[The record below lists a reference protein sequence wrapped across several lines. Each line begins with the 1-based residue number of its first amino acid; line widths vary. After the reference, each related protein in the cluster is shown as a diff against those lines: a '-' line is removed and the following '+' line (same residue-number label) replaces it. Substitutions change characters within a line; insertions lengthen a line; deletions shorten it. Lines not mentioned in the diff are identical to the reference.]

1 MKYKSGF
8 VTIIGNPNVGK
19 STLFNN
25 LLDYELSIVTS
36 KSQTTRDSIK
46 GIITTDNYQIVLSD
60 TPGHV
65 EASYKLHSK
74 MNKNIFSS
82 LEGSDLIIYVT
93 DIYEKTVNNRLIEA
107 VNKLKI
113 PIYFLVNK
121 KDQLKEK
128 EYLPSVEHSTFSDYD
143 MVSADDKDDCKMIL
157 KKIVSYLPIH
167 SPYYLNDD
175 LTNKSERFIVSEII
189 RKEVFELYKKEVPYS
204 THIATESFKNE
215 EKLLSIYC
223 YVYVETE
230 SQKMIVLG
238 KKGSKIKIIGTNS
251 RKKIE
256 KMYDKKVFIDIGY
269 RKSSLSIFDKNRLIL
284 FNIIPLG
291 GNHITKDISQVLG
304 ISEEDSESI
313 KKSLNQ
319 TESIFSDDSKKEF
332 ISNSK
337 IKNKLKQNISLD
349 LLKKVIH
356 ARIDEILNLSLKNIN
371 FSSLI
376 NDKNKCILVF
386 TGEGSK
392 ILDKNSIY
400 LENKF
405 NFFRE
410 MNFFEESVST
420 ICQSGY
426 NFNKKNYLYEVNI
439 VSKKLKK
446 NGFFEKLFHFFN

>member
-65 EASYKLHSK
+65 EASYMLHSK

-93 DIYEKTVNNRLIEA
+93 DIYEKIVNNRLIEV
-107 VNKLKI
+107 VNKLEI

-128 EYLPSVEHSTFSDYD
+128 KYLPSVEYSTFSDYD
-143 MVSADDKDDCKMIL
+143 IISADDKDDCKMIL

-204 THIATESFKNE
+204 THIETESFKNE

-238 KKGSKIKIIGTNS
+238 KNGSKIKIIGTNS

-256 KMYDKKVFIDIGY
+256 KMYDKKVFIDLTVKVLKW
-269 RKSSLSIFDKNRLIL
+269 RNNNL
-284 FNIIPLG
+284 FI
-291 GNHITKDISQVLG
+291 KD
-304 ISEEDSESI
+304 
-313 KKSLNQ
+313 
-319 TESIFSDDSKKEF
+319 
-332 ISNSK
+332 
-337 IKNKLKQNISLD
+337 
-349 LLKKVIH
+349 
-356 ARIDEILNLSLKNIN
+356 R
-371 FSSLI
+371 
-376 NDKNKCILVF
+376 
-386 TGEGSK
+386 
-392 ILDKNSIY
+392 Y
-400 LENKF
+400 
-405 NFFRE
+405 
-410 MNFFEESVST
+410 
-420 ICQSGY
+420 
-426 NFNKKNYLYEVNI
+426 
-439 VSKKLKK
+439 
-446 NGFFEKLFHFFN
+446 

>member
-65 EASYKLHSK
+65 EASYMLHSK

-93 DIYEKTVNNRLIEA
+93 DIYEKIVNNRLIEA
-107 VNKLKI
+107 VKKLSI

-128 EYLPSVEHSTFSDYD
+128 KYLPSVEYSTFSDYD

-204 THIATESFKNE
+204 THIETESFKNE

-238 KKGSKIKIIGTNS
+238 KNGSKIKIIGTNS

-256 KMYDKKVFIDIGY
+256 NMYDKKVFIDLTVKVLKWRNNDNFI
-269 RKSSLSIFDKNRLIL
+269 
-284 FNIIPLG
+284 
-291 GNHITKDISQVLG
+291 KD
-304 ISEEDSESI
+304 
-313 KKSLNQ
+313 
-319 TESIFSDDSKKEF
+319 
-332 ISNSK
+332 
-337 IKNKLKQNISLD
+337 
-349 LLKKVIH
+349 
-356 ARIDEILNLSLKNIN
+356 R
-371 FSSLI
+371 
-376 NDKNKCILVF
+376 
-386 TGEGSK
+386 
-392 ILDKNSIY
+392 Y
-400 LENKF
+400 
-405 NFFRE
+405 
-410 MNFFEESVST
+410 
-420 ICQSGY
+420 
-426 NFNKKNYLYEVNI
+426 
-439 VSKKLKK
+439 
-446 NGFFEKLFHFFN
+446 

>member
-46 GIITTDNYQIVLSD
+46 GIISTDNYQIVLSD

-65 EASYKLHSK
+65 EASYLLHSK

-93 DIYEKTVNNRLIEA
+93 DIYEKIVNNRLIEA
-107 VNKLKI
+107 VNKLEI

-128 EYLPSVEHSTFSDYD
+128 EYLPSVEYSTFSDYD

-167 SPYYLNDD
+167 NPYYLNDD
-175 LTNKSERFIVSEII
+175 LTNKSERFIVSEIV
-189 RKEVFELYKKEVPYS
+189 RKEVFNLYKKEVPYS
-204 THIATESFKNE
+204 THIETESFKNE

-238 KKGSKIKIIGTNS
+238 KNGSKIKIIGTNS

-256 KMYDKKVFIDIGY
+256 KMYDKKVFIDLTV
-269 RKSSLSIFDKNRLIL
+269 K
-284 FNIIPLG
+284 
-291 GNHITKDISQVLG
+291 VLKWRNNNNF
-304 ISEEDSESI
+304 I
-313 KKSLNQ
+313 KGK
-319 TESIFSDDSKKEF
+319 
-332 ISNSK
+332 
-337 IKNKLKQNISLD
+337 
-349 LLKKVIH
+349 
-356 ARIDEILNLSLKNIN
+356 
-371 FSSLI
+371 
-376 NDKNKCILVF
+376 
-386 TGEGSK
+386 
-392 ILDKNSIY
+392 Y
-400 LENKF
+400 
-405 NFFRE
+405 
-410 MNFFEESVST
+410 
-420 ICQSGY
+420 
-426 NFNKKNYLYEVNI
+426 
-439 VSKKLKK
+439 
-446 NGFFEKLFHFFN
+446 

>member
-65 EASYKLHSK
+65 EASYMLHSK

-93 DIYEKTVNNRLIEA
+93 DIYEKIVNNRLIEA
-107 VNKLKI
+107 VNKLEI

-128 EYLPSVEHSTFSDYD
+128 KYLPSVEHSTFSDYD

-189 RKEVFELYKKEVPYS
+189 RKEVFNLYKKEVPYS
-204 THIATESFKNE
+204 THIETESFKNE

-238 KKGSKIKIIGTNS
+238 KNGSKIKIIGTNS

-256 KMYDKKVFIDIGY
+256 KMYDKKVFIDLTV
-269 RKSSLSIFDKNRLIL
+269 K
-284 FNIIPLG
+284 
-291 GNHITKDISQVLG
+291 VLKWRNNNNF
-304 ISEEDSESI
+304 I
-313 KKSLNQ
+313 KGK
-319 TESIFSDDSKKEF
+319 
-332 ISNSK
+332 
-337 IKNKLKQNISLD
+337 
-349 LLKKVIH
+349 
-356 ARIDEILNLSLKNIN
+356 
-371 FSSLI
+371 
-376 NDKNKCILVF
+376 
-386 TGEGSK
+386 
-392 ILDKNSIY
+392 Y
-400 LENKF
+400 
-405 NFFRE
+405 
-410 MNFFEESVST
+410 
-420 ICQSGY
+420 
-426 NFNKKNYLYEVNI
+426 
-439 VSKKLKK
+439 
-446 NGFFEKLFHFFN
+446 

>member
-93 DIYEKTVNNRLIEA
+93 DIYEKIVNNRLIEA
-107 VNKLKI
+107 VNKLEI

-128 EYLPSVEHSTFSDYD
+128 KYLPSVEYSTFSDYD

-157 KKIVSYLPIH
+157 EKIVSYLPIH

-204 THIATESFKNE
+204 THIETESFKNE
-215 EKLLSIYC
+215 EKLLSIYA

-238 KKGSKIKIIGTNS
+238 KNGSKIKIIGTNS

-256 KMYDKKVFIDIGY
+256 KMYDKKVFIDLTV
-269 RKSSLSIFDKNRLIL
+269 K
-284 FNIIPLG
+284 
-291 GNHITKDISQVLG
+291 VLKWRNNNNF
-304 ISEEDSESI
+304 I
-313 KKSLNQ
+313 KGK
-319 TESIFSDDSKKEF
+319 
-332 ISNSK
+332 
-337 IKNKLKQNISLD
+337 
-349 LLKKVIH
+349 
-356 ARIDEILNLSLKNIN
+356 
-371 FSSLI
+371 
-376 NDKNKCILVF
+376 
-386 TGEGSK
+386 
-392 ILDKNSIY
+392 Y
-400 LENKF
+400 
-405 NFFRE
+405 
-410 MNFFEESVST
+410 
-420 ICQSGY
+420 
-426 NFNKKNYLYEVNI
+426 
-439 VSKKLKK
+439 
-446 NGFFEKLFHFFN
+446 

>member
-65 EASYKLHSK
+65 EASYMLHSK

-93 DIYEKTVNNRLIEA
+93 DIYEKIVNNRLIE
-107 VNKLKI
+107 VVKKMSI

-121 KDQLKEK
+121 KDQFKEK
-128 EYLPSVEHSTFSDYD
+128 KYLPTVEYSSFSDYD
-143 MVSADDKDDCKMIL
+143 IISADDKDDCNMIL
-157 KKIVSYLPIH
+157 EKIVSYLPIH

-189 RKEVFELYKKEVPYS
+189 RKEVFEFYKKEVPYS
-204 THIATESFKNE
+204 THIETESFKNE

-238 KKGSKIKIIGTNS
+238 KNGSKIKIIGTNS

-256 KMYDKKVFIDIGY
+256 KMYDKKVFIDLTV
-269 RKSSLSIFDKNRLIL
+269 K
-284 FNIIPLG
+284 
-291 GNHITKDISQVLG
+291 VLKWRNNNNF
-304 ISEEDSESI
+304 I
-313 KKSLNQ
+313 K
-319 TESIFSDDSKKEF
+319 
-332 ISNSK
+332 
-337 IKNKLKQNISLD
+337 
-349 LLKKVIH
+349 
-356 ARIDEILNLSLKNIN
+356 
-371 FSSLI
+371 
-376 NDKNKCILVF
+376 
-386 TGEGSK
+386 
-392 ILDKNSIY
+392 
-400 LENKF
+400 
-405 NFFRE
+405 
-410 MNFFEESVST
+410 
-420 ICQSGY
+420 
-426 NFNKKNYLYEVNI
+426 
-439 VSKKLKK
+439 
-446 NGFFEKLFHFFN
+446 EKY

>member
-65 EASYKLHSK
+65 EASYMLHSK

-93 DIYEKTVNNRLIEA
+93 DIYEKIVNNRLIEA
-107 VNKLKI
+107 VKKLGI

-128 EYLPSVEHSTFSDYD
+128 EYLPSVQYSTFSDYD
-143 MVSADDKDDCKMIL
+143 MVSADDKDDCEMIL

-204 THIATESFKNE
+204 THIEIESFKNE

-223 YVYVETE
+223 YVYVESE

-256 KMYDKKVFIDIGY
+256 KMYDKKVFIDLTV
-269 RKSSLSIFDKNRLIL
+269 K
-284 FNIIPLG
+284 
-291 GNHITKDISQVLG
+291 VL
-304 ISEEDSESI
+304 
-313 KKSLNQ
+313 KWRN
-319 TESIFSDDSKKEF
+319 
-332 ISNSK
+332 
-337 IKNKLKQNISLD
+337 NKLFIKG
-349 LLKKVIH
+349 
-356 ARIDEILNLSLKNIN
+356 R
-371 FSSLI
+371 
-376 NDKNKCILVF
+376 
-386 TGEGSK
+386 
-392 ILDKNSIY
+392 Y
-400 LENKF
+400 
-405 NFFRE
+405 
-410 MNFFEESVST
+410 
-420 ICQSGY
+420 
-426 NFNKKNYLYEVNI
+426 
-439 VSKKLKK
+439 
-446 NGFFEKLFHFFN
+446 

>member
-65 EASYKLHSK
+65 EASYMLHSK

-93 DIYEKTVNNRLIEA
+93 DIYEKIVNNRLIEA
-107 VNKLKI
+107 VKKMSI
-113 PIYFLVNK
+113 PMYFLVNK
-121 KDQLKEK
+121 NDQLKEK
-128 EYLPSVEHSTFSDYD
+128 KYLPSVEYSTFSDYD

-204 THIATESFKNE
+204 THIEIISFKNE

-223 YVYVETE
+223 YVYVESE
-230 SQKMIVLG
+230 SQKMIILG
-238 KKGSKIKIIGTNS
+238 KNGSKIKIIGTNS

-256 KMYDKKVFIDIGY
+256 KMYDKKVFIDLTV
-269 RKSSLSIFDKNRLIL
+269 K
-284 FNIIPLG
+284 
-291 GNHITKDISQVLG
+291 VLKWRNN
-304 ISEEDSESI
+304 DNFI
-313 KKSLNQ
+313 KAK
-319 TESIFSDDSKKEF
+319 
-332 ISNSK
+332 
-337 IKNKLKQNISLD
+337 
-349 LLKKVIH
+349 
-356 ARIDEILNLSLKNIN
+356 
-371 FSSLI
+371 
-376 NDKNKCILVF
+376 
-386 TGEGSK
+386 
-392 ILDKNSIY
+392 Y
-400 LENKF
+400 
-405 NFFRE
+405 
-410 MNFFEESVST
+410 
-420 ICQSGY
+420 
-426 NFNKKNYLYEVNI
+426 
-439 VSKKLKK
+439 
-446 NGFFEKLFHFFN
+446 

>member
-65 EASYKLHSK
+65 EASYMLHSK

-93 DIYEKTVNNRLIEA
+93 DIYEKIVNNRLIDA
-107 VNKLKI
+107 VKKLGI

-128 EYLPSVEHSTFSDYD
+128 EYLPSVQYSTFSDYD

-256 KMYDKKVFIDIGY
+256 KMYDKKVFIDLTV
-269 RKSSLSIFDKNRLIL
+269 K
-284 FNIIPLG
+284 
-291 GNHITKDISQVLG
+291 VL
-304 ISEEDSESI
+304 
-313 KKSLNQ
+313 KWRN
-319 TESIFSDDSKKEF
+319 
-332 ISNSK
+332 
-337 IKNKLKQNISLD
+337 NKLFIKG
-349 LLKKVIH
+349 
-356 ARIDEILNLSLKNIN
+356 R
-371 FSSLI
+371 
-376 NDKNKCILVF
+376 
-386 TGEGSK
+386 
-392 ILDKNSIY
+392 Y
-400 LENKF
+400 
-405 NFFRE
+405 
-410 MNFFEESVST
+410 
-420 ICQSGY
+420 
-426 NFNKKNYLYEVNI
+426 
-439 VSKKLKK
+439 
-446 NGFFEKLFHFFN
+446 

>member
-65 EASYKLHSK
+65 EASYMLHSK

-93 DIYEKTVNNRLIEA
+93 DIYEKIVNNRLIEA
-107 VNKLKI
+107 VKKMSI

-121 KDQLKEK
+121 NDQLKEK
-128 EYLPSVEHSTFSDYD
+128 EYLPSVEYSTFSDYD

-204 THIATESFKNE
+204 THIETESFKNE

-238 KKGSKIKIIGTNS
+238 KNGSKIKIIGTNS

-256 KMYDKKVFIDIGY
+256 KMYDKKVFIDLTV
-269 RKSSLSIFDKNRLIL
+269 K
-284 FNIIPLG
+284 
-291 GNHITKDISQVLG
+291 VLKWRNNTNF
-304 ISEEDSESI
+304 I
-313 KKSLNQ
+313 KAK
-319 TESIFSDDSKKEF
+319 
-332 ISNSK
+332 
-337 IKNKLKQNISLD
+337 
-349 LLKKVIH
+349 
-356 ARIDEILNLSLKNIN
+356 
-371 FSSLI
+371 
-376 NDKNKCILVF
+376 
-386 TGEGSK
+386 
-392 ILDKNSIY
+392 Y
-400 LENKF
+400 
-405 NFFRE
+405 
-410 MNFFEESVST
+410 
-420 ICQSGY
+420 
-426 NFNKKNYLYEVNI
+426 
-439 VSKKLKK
+439 
-446 NGFFEKLFHFFN
+446 

>member
-65 EASYKLHSK
+65 EASYKLHGK

-93 DIYEKTVNNRLIEA
+93 DIYEKIVNNRLIEA
-107 VNKLKI
+107 VKKMSI

-128 EYLPSVEHSTFSDYD
+128 KYLPSVEYSTFSDYD

-204 THIATESFKNE
+204 THIETESFKNE
-215 EKLLSIYC
+215 ETLLSIYC

-238 KKGSKIKIIGTNS
+238 KNGSKIKIIGTNS

-256 KMYDKKVFIDIGY
+256 KMYDKKVFIDLTVKVLKWRNNNNFI
-269 RKSSLSIFDKNRLIL
+269 
-284 FNIIPLG
+284 
-291 GNHITKDISQVLG
+291 KD
-304 ISEEDSESI
+304 
-313 KKSLNQ
+313 
-319 TESIFSDDSKKEF
+319 
-332 ISNSK
+332 
-337 IKNKLKQNISLD
+337 
-349 LLKKVIH
+349 
-356 ARIDEILNLSLKNIN
+356 R
-371 FSSLI
+371 
-376 NDKNKCILVF
+376 
-386 TGEGSK
+386 
-392 ILDKNSIY
+392 Y
-400 LENKF
+400 
-405 NFFRE
+405 
-410 MNFFEESVST
+410 
-420 ICQSGY
+420 
-426 NFNKKNYLYEVNI
+426 
-439 VSKKLKK
+439 
-446 NGFFEKLFHFFN
+446 

>member
-65 EASYKLHSK
+65 EASYMLHSK

-93 DIYEKTVNNRLIEA
+93 DIYEKIVNNRLIEA
-107 VNKLKI
+107 VNKLEI
-113 PIYFLVNK
+113 PIYFLINK

-128 EYLPSVEHSTFSDYD
+128 KYLPSVEYSTFSDYD

-204 THIATESFKNE
+204 THIKTESFKNE

-238 KKGSKIKIIGTNS
+238 KNGSKIKIIGTNS

-256 KMYDKKVFIDIGY
+256 KMYDKKVFIDLTV
-269 RKSSLSIFDKNRLIL
+269 K
-284 FNIIPLG
+284 
-291 GNHITKDISQVLG
+291 VLKWRNN
-304 ISEEDSESI
+304 SNFI
-313 KKSLNQ
+313 KG
-319 TESIFSDDSKKEF
+319 
-332 ISNSK
+332 
-337 IKNKLKQNISLD
+337 
-349 LLKKVIH
+349 
-356 ARIDEILNLSLKNIN
+356 R
-371 FSSLI
+371 
-376 NDKNKCILVF
+376 
-386 TGEGSK
+386 
-392 ILDKNSIY
+392 Y
-400 LENKF
+400 
-405 NFFRE
+405 
-410 MNFFEESVST
+410 
-420 ICQSGY
+420 
-426 NFNKKNYLYEVNI
+426 
-439 VSKKLKK
+439 
-446 NGFFEKLFHFFN
+446 

>member
-65 EASYKLHSK
+65 EASYMLHSK

-93 DIYEKTVNNRLIEA
+93 DIYEKIVNNRLIEA
-107 VNKLKI
+107 VKKMSI

-204 THIATESFKNE
+204 THIEIISFKNE

-223 YVYVETE
+223 YVYVESE
-230 SQKMIVLG
+230 SQKMIILG
-238 KKGSKIKIIGTNS
+238 KNGSKIKIIGTNS

-256 KMYDKKVFIDIGY
+256 KMYDKKVFIDLTV
-269 RKSSLSIFDKNRLIL
+269 K
-284 FNIIPLG
+284 
-291 GNHITKDISQVLG
+291 VLKWRNN
-304 ISEEDSESI
+304 DNFI
-313 KKSLNQ
+313 KAK
-319 TESIFSDDSKKEF
+319 
-332 ISNSK
+332 
-337 IKNKLKQNISLD
+337 
-349 LLKKVIH
+349 
-356 ARIDEILNLSLKNIN
+356 
-371 FSSLI
+371 
-376 NDKNKCILVF
+376 
-386 TGEGSK
+386 
-392 ILDKNSIY
+392 Y
-400 LENKF
+400 
-405 NFFRE
+405 
-410 MNFFEESVST
+410 
-420 ICQSGY
+420 
-426 NFNKKNYLYEVNI
+426 
-439 VSKKLKK
+439 
-446 NGFFEKLFHFFN
+446 

>member
-65 EASYKLHSK
+65 EASYMLHSK

-93 DIYEKTVNNRLIEA
+93 DIYEKIVNNRLIEA
-107 VNKLKI
+107 VKKMSI

-128 EYLPSVEHSTFSDYD
+128 KYLPSVEYSTFSDYD
-143 MVSADDKDDCKMIL
+143 MVSADDKDDCKMIF

-204 THIATESFKNE
+204 THIETESFKNE
-215 EKLLSIYC
+215 ETLLSIYC

-238 KKGSKIKIIGTNS
+238 KNGSKIKIIGTNS

-256 KMYDKKVFIDIGY
+256 NMYDKKVFIDLTV
-269 RKSSLSIFDKNRLIL
+269 K
-284 FNIIPLG
+284 
-291 GNHITKDISQVLG
+291 VL
-304 ISEEDSESI
+304 
-313 KKSLNQ
+313 KWRN
-319 TESIFSDDSKKEF
+319 
-332 ISNSK
+332 
-337 IKNKLKQNISLD
+337 NKLFIKG
-349 LLKKVIH
+349 
-356 ARIDEILNLSLKNIN
+356 R
-371 FSSLI
+371 
-376 NDKNKCILVF
+376 
-386 TGEGSK
+386 
-392 ILDKNSIY
+392 Y
-400 LENKF
+400 
-405 NFFRE
+405 
-410 MNFFEESVST
+410 
-420 ICQSGY
+420 
-426 NFNKKNYLYEVNI
+426 
-439 VSKKLKK
+439 
-446 NGFFEKLFHFFN
+446 

>member
-65 EASYKLHSK
+65 EASYMLHSK

-93 DIYEKTVNNRLIEA
+93 DIYEKIVNNRLIEA
-107 VNKLKI
+107 VKKMSI

-121 KDQLKEK
+121 KDQLKK
-128 EYLPSVEHSTFSDYD
+128 KKYLPSVEYSTFSDYD

-157 KKIVSYLPIH
+157 KKIVSYLPVH

-189 RKEVFELYKKEVPYS
+189 RKEIFELYKKEVPYS
-204 THIATESFKNE
+204 THIETESFKNE

-238 KKGSKIKIIGTNS
+238 KNGSKIKIIGTNS

-256 KMYDKKVFIDIGY
+256 KMYDKKVFIDLTV
-269 RKSSLSIFDKNRLIL
+269 K
-284 FNIIPLG
+284 
-291 GNHITKDISQVLG
+291 VLKWRNN
-304 ISEEDSESI
+304 SNFI
-313 KKSLNQ
+313 KGK
-319 TESIFSDDSKKEF
+319 
-332 ISNSK
+332 
-337 IKNKLKQNISLD
+337 
-349 LLKKVIH
+349 
-356 ARIDEILNLSLKNIN
+356 
-371 FSSLI
+371 
-376 NDKNKCILVF
+376 
-386 TGEGSK
+386 
-392 ILDKNSIY
+392 Y
-400 LENKF
+400 
-405 NFFRE
+405 
-410 MNFFEESVST
+410 
-420 ICQSGY
+420 
-426 NFNKKNYLYEVNI
+426 
-439 VSKKLKK
+439 
-446 NGFFEKLFHFFN
+446 

>member
-65 EASYKLHSK
+65 EASYMLHSK

-107 VNKLKI
+107 VKKMSI
-113 PIYFLVNK
+113 PLYFLVNK
-121 KDQLKEK
+121 NDQLKEK

-143 MVSADDKDDCKMIL
+143 IVSADDKDDCKMIL

-204 THIATESFKNE
+204 THIETESFKNE
-215 EKLLSIYC
+215 ETLLSIYS

-230 SQKMIVLG
+230 SQKIIVLG
-238 KKGSKIKIIGTNS
+238 KNGSKIKIIGTNA

-256 KMYDKKVFIDIGY
+256 KMYNKKVF
-269 RKSSLSIFDKNRLIL
+269 
-284 FNIIPLG
+284 
-291 GNHITKDISQVLG
+291 
-304 ISEEDSESI
+304 
-313 KKSLNQ
+313 
-319 TESIFSDDSKKEF
+319 
-332 ISNSK
+332 
-337 IKNKLKQNISLD
+337 
-349 LLKKVIH
+349 
-356 ARIDEILNLSLKNIN
+356 LSLTVKVLKWRNNNN
-371 FSSLI
+371 F
-376 NDKNKCILVF
+376 
-386 TGEGSK
+386 
-392 ILDKNSIY
+392 
-400 LENKF
+400 
-405 NFFRE
+405 
-410 MNFFEESVST
+410 
-420 ICQSGY
+420 
-426 NFNKKNYLYEVNI
+426 
-439 VSKKLKK
+439 LK
-446 NGFFEKLFHFFN
+446 EKY

>member
-65 EASYKLHSK
+65 EASYMLHSK

-93 DIYEKTVNNRLIEA
+93 DIYEKIVNNRLIEA
-107 VNKLKI
+107 VKKLGI

-128 EYLPSVEHSTFSDYD
+128 EYLPSVEYSTFSDYD
-143 MVSADDKDDCKMIL
+143 MVSADDKDDCEMIL

-204 THIATESFKNE
+204 THIETESFKNE

-223 YVYVETE
+223 YVYVESE

-256 KMYDKKVFIDIGY
+256 KMYDKKVFIDLTV
-269 RKSSLSIFDKNRLIL
+269 K
-284 FNIIPLG
+284 
-291 GNHITKDISQVLG
+291 VL
-304 ISEEDSESI
+304 
-313 KKSLNQ
+313 KWRN
-319 TESIFSDDSKKEF
+319 
-332 ISNSK
+332 
-337 IKNKLKQNISLD
+337 NKLFIKG
-349 LLKKVIH
+349 
-356 ARIDEILNLSLKNIN
+356 R
-371 FSSLI
+371 
-376 NDKNKCILVF
+376 
-386 TGEGSK
+386 
-392 ILDKNSIY
+392 Y
-400 LENKF
+400 
-405 NFFRE
+405 
-410 MNFFEESVST
+410 
-420 ICQSGY
+420 
-426 NFNKKNYLYEVNI
+426 
-439 VSKKLKK
+439 
-446 NGFFEKLFHFFN
+446 

>member
-65 EASYKLHSK
+65 EASYMLHSK

-93 DIYEKTVNNRLIEA
+93 DIYEKIVNNRLIE
-107 VNKLKI
+107 VVKKLGI

-128 EYLPSVEHSTFSDYD
+128 EYLPSVEYSTFSDYD
-143 MVSADDKDDCKMIL
+143 MVSADDKGDCKMIL
-157 KKIVSYLPIH
+157 KKIVSYLPTH

-189 RKEVFELYKKEVPYS
+189 RKEVFDLYKKEVPYS
-204 THIATESFKNE
+204 THIETESFKNAK
-215 EKLLSIYC
+215 KLLSIYC

-238 KKGSKIKIIGTNS
+238 KNGSKIKIIGTNS

-256 KMYDKKVFIDIGY
+256 KMYDKKVFIDLTVKVLKWRNNSNFI
-269 RKSSLSIFDKNRLIL
+269 KNR
-284 FNIIPLG
+284 
-291 GNHITKDISQVLG
+291 
-304 ISEEDSESI
+304 
-313 KKSLNQ
+313 
-319 TESIFSDDSKKEF
+319 
-332 ISNSK
+332 
-337 IKNKLKQNISLD
+337 
-349 LLKKVIH
+349 
-356 ARIDEILNLSLKNIN
+356 
-371 FSSLI
+371 
-376 NDKNKCILVF
+376 
-386 TGEGSK
+386 
-392 ILDKNSIY
+392 Y
-400 LENKF
+400 
-405 NFFRE
+405 
-410 MNFFEESVST
+410 
-420 ICQSGY
+420 
-426 NFNKKNYLYEVNI
+426 
-439 VSKKLKK
+439 
-446 NGFFEKLFHFFN
+446 

>member
-65 EASYKLHSK
+65 EASYMLHSK

-93 DIYEKTVNNRLIEA
+93 DIYEKIVNNRLIEA
-107 VNKLKI
+107 VNKLEI

-143 MVSADDKDDCKMIL
+143 IISADDKDDCKMIL

-204 THIATESFKNE
+204 IHIETESFKNE
-215 EKLLSIYC
+215 ETLLSIYC

-256 KMYDKKVFIDIGY
+256 KMYDKKVFIDLTV
-269 RKSSLSIFDKNRLIL
+269 K
-284 FNIIPLG
+284 
-291 GNHITKDISQVLG
+291 VLKWRNNTNF
-304 ISEEDSESI
+304 I
-313 KKSLNQ
+313 KGK
-319 TESIFSDDSKKEF
+319 
-332 ISNSK
+332 
-337 IKNKLKQNISLD
+337 
-349 LLKKVIH
+349 
-356 ARIDEILNLSLKNIN
+356 
-371 FSSLI
+371 
-376 NDKNKCILVF
+376 
-386 TGEGSK
+386 
-392 ILDKNSIY
+392 Y
-400 LENKF
+400 
-405 NFFRE
+405 
-410 MNFFEESVST
+410 
-420 ICQSGY
+420 
-426 NFNKKNYLYEVNI
+426 
-439 VSKKLKK
+439 
-446 NGFFEKLFHFFN
+446 

>member
-65 EASYKLHSK
+65 EASYMLHSK

-93 DIYEKTVNNRLIEA
+93 DIYEKIVNNRLIEA
-107 VNKLKI
+107 VNKLEI

-128 EYLPSVEHSTFSDYD
+128 EYLPSVEYSTFSDYN
-143 MVSADDKDDCKMIL
+143 MVSADDKDDCKMIS

-204 THIATESFKNE
+204 THIETESFKNE

-238 KKGSKIKIIGTNS
+238 KNGSKIKIIGTNS

-256 KMYDKKVFIDIGY
+256 KMYDKKVFIDLTV
-269 RKSSLSIFDKNRLIL
+269 K
-284 FNIIPLG
+284 
-291 GNHITKDISQVLG
+291 VLKWRNN
-304 ISEEDSESI
+304 SNFI
-313 KKSLNQ
+313 KGK
-319 TESIFSDDSKKEF
+319 
-332 ISNSK
+332 
-337 IKNKLKQNISLD
+337 
-349 LLKKVIH
+349 
-356 ARIDEILNLSLKNIN
+356 
-371 FSSLI
+371 
-376 NDKNKCILVF
+376 
-386 TGEGSK
+386 
-392 ILDKNSIY
+392 Y
-400 LENKF
+400 
-405 NFFRE
+405 
-410 MNFFEESVST
+410 
-420 ICQSGY
+420 
-426 NFNKKNYLYEVNI
+426 
-439 VSKKLKK
+439 
-446 NGFFEKLFHFFN
+446 

>member
-65 EASYKLHSK
+65 EASYMLHSK

-93 DIYEKTVNNRLIEA
+93 DIYEKIVNNRLIEA
-107 VNKLKI
+107 VKKMSI

-204 THIATESFKNE
+204 THIETESFKNE

-223 YVYVETE
+223 YVYVET
-230 SQKMIVLG
+230 
-238 KKGSKIKIIGTNS
+238 
-251 RKKIE
+251 
-256 KMYDKKVFIDIGY
+256 D
-269 RKSSLSIFDKNRLIL
+269 RKS
-284 FNIIPLG
+284 
-291 GNHITKDISQVLG
+291 V
-304 ISEEDSESI
+304 
-313 KKSLNQ
+313 
-319 TESIFSDDSKKEF
+319 
-332 ISNSK
+332 
-337 IKNKLKQNISLD
+337 
-349 LLKKVIH
+349 V
-356 ARIDEILNLSLKNIN
+356 
-371 FSSLI
+371 
-376 NDKNKCILVF
+376 
-386 TGEGSK
+386 
-392 ILDKNSIY
+392 
-400 LENKF
+400 
-405 NFFRE
+405 
-410 MNFFEESVST
+410 
-420 ICQSGY
+420 
-426 NFNKKNYLYEVNI
+426 
-439 VSKKLKK
+439 
-446 NGFFEKLFHFFN
+446 

>member
-65 EASYKLHSK
+65 EASYMLHSK

-93 DIYEKTVNNRLIEA
+93 DIYEKIVNNRLIEA
-107 VNKLKI
+107 VKKMSI
-113 PIYFLVNK
+113 PMYFLVNK
-121 KDQLKEK
+121 NDQLKEK
-128 EYLPSVEHSTFSDYD
+128 KYLPSVEYSTFSDYD

-204 THIATESFKNE
+204 THIEIISFKNE

-223 YVYVETE
+223 YVYVESE
-230 SQKMIVLG
+230 SQKMIILG
-238 KKGSKIKIIGTNS
+238 KNGSKIKIIGTNS

-256 KMYDKKVFIDIGY
+256 KMYDKKVFIDLTV
-269 RKSSLSIFDKNRLIL
+269 K
-284 FNIIPLG
+284 
-291 GNHITKDISQVLG
+291 VL
-304 ISEEDSESI
+304 
-313 KKSLNQ
+313 KWRN
-319 TESIFSDDSKKEF
+319 
-332 ISNSK
+332 
-337 IKNKLKQNISLD
+337 
-349 LLKKVIH
+349 
-356 ARIDEILNLSLKNIN
+356 
-371 FSSLI
+371 
-376 NDKNKCILVF
+376 NDKFIKA
-386 TGEGSK
+386 K
-392 ILDKNSIY
+392 Y
-400 LENKF
+400 
-405 NFFRE
+405 
-410 MNFFEESVST
+410 
-420 ICQSGY
+420 
-426 NFNKKNYLYEVNI
+426 
-439 VSKKLKK
+439 
-446 NGFFEKLFHFFN
+446 